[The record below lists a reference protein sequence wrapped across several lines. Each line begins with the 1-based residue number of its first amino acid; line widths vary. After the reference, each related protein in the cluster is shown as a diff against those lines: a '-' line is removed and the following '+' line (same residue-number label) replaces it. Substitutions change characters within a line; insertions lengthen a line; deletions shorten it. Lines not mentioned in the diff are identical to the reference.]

1 MQKHYLQ
8 KIVQTV
14 VKLVFDLSFYN
25 TEIAKMSFKIQLVK
39 TDDDYQKILAVR
51 RKVFIEEQ
59 NVSEDIE
66 IEYEK
71 EAVHFLA
78 LDNNDC
84 VGTGRWRKTDIGF
97 KLERFAVLQHLRGKG
112 IGKELVNFILN
123 QLPANQTIY
132 LHAQED
138 VIKFYQNLG
147 FVIIGDKFLEADI
160 VHSKMI
166 YKQKNNKFIK

>member
-8 KIVQTV
+8 KIVQKA

-39 TDDDYQKILAVR
+39 TEDDYQRILAVR

-59 NVSEDIE
+59 NVSEEIE
-66 IEYEK
+66 IEHEK

-84 VGTGRWRKTDIGF
+84 VGTGRWRKTDIGY
-97 KLERFAVLQHLRGKG
+97 KMERFAVLKHLRGKG
-112 IGKELVNFILN
+112 VGKELVNFILN
-123 QLPANQTIY
+123 Q
-132 LHAQED
+132 
-138 VIKFYQNLG
+138 
-147 FVIIGDKFLEADI
+147 IIP
-160 VHSKMI
+160 
-166 YKQKNNKFIK
+166 YKNNYIKQIFFQHQL

>member
-1 MQKHYLQ
+1 
-8 KIVQTV
+8 
-14 VKLVFDLSFYN
+14 
-25 TEIAKMSFKIQLVK
+25 MSFKIQLVK
-39 TDDDYQKILAVR
+39 TEDDYQKVLTVR

-97 KLERFAVLQHLRGKG
+97 KLERFAVLPHLRGKG
-112 IGKELVNFILN
+112 IGLSLIH
-123 QLPANQTIY
+123 I
-132 LHAQED
+132 
-138 VIKFYQNLG
+138 
-147 FVIIGDKFLEADI
+147 
-160 VHSKMI
+160 
-166 YKQKNNKFIK
+166 

>member
-1 MQKHYLQ
+1 M
-8 KIVQTV
+8 
-14 VKLVFDLSFYN
+14 
-25 TEIAKMSFKIQLVK
+25 
-39 TDDDYQKILAVR
+39 
-51 RKVFIEEQ
+51 
-59 NVSEDIE
+59 
-66 IEYEK
+66 EK
-71 EAVHFLA
+71 
-78 LDNNDC
+78 D
-84 VGTGRWRKTDIGF
+84 RIGF

-166 YKQKNNKFIK
+166 YKQKNNKSIK